1 MISALGTGVL
11 VMLVSL
17 AQPAAQLLDGLPGV
31 QRVEDVLIVDDVPY
45 GDEHER
51 QVMDVATPLA
61 HEGLLPVVVIIHGGG
76 WMQGDKATVRSFL
89 PPTAGGGC
97 LVVAPNYR
105 LAPTDPA
112 PAAIHDVKLIL
123 RWLDR
128 HAEDLGIDRDRIALM
143 GFSAGGH
150 LAALAGATSDTG
162 ALDPPGPKGM
172 DRARPSVECVVSIGG
187 PMDLSAEIPAAAE
200 GVVTAWAG
208 PAQPDGKGPRALY
221 SPVHWID
228 PGDPPVLLIHGEADT
243 ICPVGQVT
251 IMQQA
256 CERAQVPCETTV
268 IPGAPHMPPLATY
281 AVPLM
286 QFLDEHLDAT
296 IEAYVVKQAPA
307 AE

>member
-123 RWLDR
+123 RGGTWQPWR
-128 HAEDLGIDRDRIALM
+128 GRRRIPA
-143 GFSAGGH
+143 H
-150 LAALAGATSDTG
+150 LIRLAPRGWIV
-162 ALDPPGPKGM
+162 PGP
-172 DRARPSVECVVSIGG
+172 RSSAWCPS
-187 PMDLSAEIPAAAE
+187 
-200 GVVTAWAG
+200 
-208 PAQPDGKGPRALY
+208 
-221 SPVHWID
+221 
-228 PGDPPVLLIHGEADT
+228 
-243 ICPVGQVT
+243 
-251 IMQQA
+251 
-256 CERAQVPCETTV
+256 
-268 IPGAPHMPPLATY
+268 
-281 AVPLM
+281 AVPWISR
-286 QFLDEHLDAT
+286 QRFLRQRR
-296 IEAYVVKQAPA
+296 VS
-307 AE
+307 